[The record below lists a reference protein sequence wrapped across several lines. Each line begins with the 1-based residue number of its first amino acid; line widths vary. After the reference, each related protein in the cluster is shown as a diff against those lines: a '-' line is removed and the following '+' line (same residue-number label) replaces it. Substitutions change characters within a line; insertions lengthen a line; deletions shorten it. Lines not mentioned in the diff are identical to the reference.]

1 MKEDLDKIETEEE
14 LQALEYKIN
23 EGIATRED
31 VDRLTA
37 YFTEI
42 IRKLEHEDS
51 DDRRQPRNSGVQ
63 KP

>member
-1 MKEDLDKIETEEE
+1 MKEDLYEVETEDE
-14 LQALEYKIN
+14 LQALEYRIN

-51 DDRRQPRNSGVQ
+51 DDRRQPRKSGIQ
-63 KP
+63 KS